1 MESELPDIE
10 DEYKRLLYLH
20 RRLFEL
26 KEPEADSSKSFLSMK
41 TPLNSACR
49 LPRKNISSIKMVHKP
64 YKIAICL
71 PPKCGTTNW
80 QKAMNV
86 LEKDAKHKPP
96 PSGEKYWKPE
106 EFGYPDVYNI
116 LRNADI
122 TDKKDSKMISGW
134 TKILNTRIGSLKTQ
148 FGISVLIQTGTIQ
161 RNPFT
166 RLYSAWNDKSRTH
179 RFQNGSIL
187 PEGQGLNFFK
197 HKVFNLAF

>member
-10 DEYKRLLYLH
+10 EDYERLLHLH
-20 RRLFEL
+20 RRLFDL
-26 KEPEADSSKSFLSMK
+26 KDPDIESPKALLS
-41 TPLNSACR
+41 TSTCG

-96 PSGEKYWKPE
+96 PSGEKYWKPD
-106 EFGYPDVYNI
+106 EFGFPDVYNI

-122 TDKKDSKMISGW
+122 TNSKDSKMISDW
-134 TKILNTRIGSLKTQ
+134 TKILNTRQGSIGSSDAELRMV
-148 FGISVLIQTGTIQ
+148 SV
-161 RNPFT
+161 NC
-166 RLYSAWNDKSRTH
+166 ND
-179 RFQNGSIL
+179 
-187 PEGQGLNFFK
+187 GQYYKDYTFI
-197 HKVFNLAF
+197 

>member
-1 MESELPDIE
+1 MIYFFELITASYMESELPDIE
-10 DEYKRLLYLH
+10 EEYKRLLYLH
-20 RRLFEL
+20 RRLFDLED
-26 KEPEADSSKSFLSMK
+26 PEVDSPKAFSP
-41 TPLNSACR
+41 TSACR

-86 LEKDAKHKPP
+86 LEKDSKHKPP

-122 TDKKDSKMISGW
+122 TNSKDKKMISDW
-134 TKILNTRIGSLKTQ
+134 TKILNTR
-148 FGISVLIQTGTIQ
+148 
-161 RNPFT
+161 
-166 RLYSAWNDKSRTH
+166 
-179 RFQNGSIL
+179 NGLSYL
-187 PEGQGLNFFK
+187 PY
-197 HKVFNLAF
+197 

>member
-1 MESELPDIE
+1 MKSSISYARNDSEFKTASYMESELPDIE
-10 DEYKRLLYLH
+10 DDYRRLLHLH
-20 RRLFEL
+20 RRLFDL
-26 KEPEADSSKSFLSMK
+26 KDPDIDSPKALLS
-41 TPLNSACR
+41 TSACR

-96 PSGEKYWKPE
+96 PSGEKYWKPD

-122 TDKKDSKMISGW
+122 TNSKDSKMISDW
-134 TKILNTRIGSLKTQ
+134 TKILNTRQGFIGN
-148 FGISVLIQTGTIQ
+148 VDPELIDHIL
-161 RNPFT
+161 
-166 RLYSAWNDKSRTH
+166 RLE
-179 RFQNGSIL
+179 NGSTDSMEIM
-187 PEGQGLNFFK
+187 
-197 HKVFNLAF
+197 

>member
-26 KEPEADSSKSFLSMK
+26 KEPKADSSKSFLSMK

-134 TKILNTRIGSLKTQ
+134 TKILNTRIGSLKS
-148 FGISVLIQTGTIQ
+148 FSENSIWYFCFDSNWDHSKESVHAAILSMERQIENSSVSKRI
-161 RNPFT
+161 
-166 RLYSAWNDKSRTH
+166 YSS
-179 RFQNGSIL
+179 
-187 PEGQGLNFFK
+187 
-197 HKVFNLAF
+197 